1 MEKISR
7 RDFLKVSGAGA
18 VALGAAACKPKVVT
32 AAIEEE
38 TTTEKDYGPMEMRYN
53 QNSGDSVSVLGYGC
67 MRWQMKKDE
76 NGNDVID
83 QDSVNE
89 LVDYAIAHGVN
100 YFDTS
105 PVYLRGQS
113 EEATAKALLR
123 HPRDKYF
130 IATKLS
136 NFSNWSLE
144 NSKLMYHRSFDIF
157 QTDHIDYYLLHSIG
171 STEDFYRRFGNTG
184 IMEFLLKEREL
195 GHIRNLGFSIHAS
208 KECFDD
214 MMALHEKYHWDFV
227 QIQMNYLDWTHS
239 SGRNCNAKYLYE
251 ELAKRDIPVVIM
263 EPLLGGRLSNV
274 PDAIAAQFKQREPS
288 LSTASWAFRFCAT
301 YPRVLCAL
309 SGMTYMEHL
318 QDNLRALCSFKP
330 LNEDEL
336 AYLEEMAA
344 QIKSYPL
351 VQCNLCQY
359 CMPCPYGI
367 DIPGIFKFY
376 NSAVNEGRVA
386 VKETQEQKEYRRLKR
401 RYILEY
407 NKSIPTIRQADHC
420 AGCNQCI
427 EHCPQKI
434 NIPRELQRIDKDIET
449 FKRDI

>member
-171 STEDFYRRFGNTG
+171 STEDFYKRFGDTG
-184 IMEFLLKEREL
+184 IMDFLLKEREL

-214 MMALHEKYHWDFV
+214 MMVLHEKYHWDFV

-239 SGRNCNAKYLYE
+239 SGRNCNAQYLYE

-274 PDAIAAQFKQREPS
+274 PDTIAAQFKQREPS

-301 YPRVLCAL
+301 YPRVLTAL

-318 QDNLRALCSFKP
+318 QDNLRSLCSFKP
-330 LNEDEL
+330 LTGEEL
-336 AYLEEMAA
+336 AYLEEMSA

-449 FKRDI
+449 LKRDI